1 MRFFLILFLII
12 KINLMYKIILYN
24 YLKIFNKIIFT
35 KLKKVIIIILKGI
48 YV

>member
-12 KINLMYKIILYN
+12 KINLMYKIILCN

-35 KLKKVIIIILKGI
+35 KLKKVIIIILKGA